1 VVLSISPTAVRLRG
15 KQASTGQLVVT
26 LANILGRPVID
37 KTTFAGQFDLDV
49 EVSMDGLDGIMDM
62 LGIRSPTAPAPDN
75 MSPSLLTALPQQ
87 LGLRLTAGKGP
98 VDVLVIERV
107 QRPSEN

>member
-1 VVLSISPTAVRLRG
+1 M
-15 KQASTGQLVVT
+15 
-26 LANILGRPVID
+26 ID

-87 LGLRLTAGKGP
+87 LGLKLTSGKGP
-98 VDVLVIERV
+98 VEVLVIERV